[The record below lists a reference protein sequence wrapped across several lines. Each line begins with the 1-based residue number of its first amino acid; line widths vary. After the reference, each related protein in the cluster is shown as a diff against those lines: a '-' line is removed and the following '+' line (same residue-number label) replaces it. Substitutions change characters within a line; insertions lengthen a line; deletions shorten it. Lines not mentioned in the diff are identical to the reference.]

1 MLVVVLMTV
10 VMRMSIAR
18 CTAPLLTNLVRW
30 IYRCHVCVCVCSSL
44 MSTEFVPTPYR
55 CSSIDEVEAW
65 LKVFAC
71 SMDIPFEKVKVFSI
85 PGDALLSLTKDQC
98 WELSRIWG
106 IVIHNALRAGTVP
119 SNLH

>member
-1 MLVVVLMTV
+1 MLVVLMTV
-10 VMRMSIAR
+10 VMRKSIAR
-18 CTAPLLTNLVRW
+18 YATAPLLTYLGLLPLPLSRL
-30 IYRCHVCVCVCSSL
+30 CVLYSSL
-44 MSTEFVPTPYR
+44 VSTEFVPTPYR

-85 PGDALLSLTKDQC
+85 PGDALLSLTKGQC
-98 WELSRIWG
+98 HELSRRWG

>member
-1 MLVVVLMTV
+1 MLVVLMTV
-10 VMRMSIAR
+10 VMRKSIAR
-18 CTAPLLTNLVRW
+18 CTAPLLTYLGLLPLSLSRL
-30 IYRCHVCVCVCSSL
+30 CVCLCSSL
-44 MSTEFVPTPYR
+44 VSTEFVPTPYR

-85 PGDALLSLTKDQC
+85 PGDALLSLTKGQC
-98 WELSRIWG
+98 HELSRRWG